1 MKRFKL
7 VFLMLLVITLMSS
20 TSAFAASGN
29 IAFDTI
35 YAGYSGSSIVVRGA
49 LVNTS
54 PIAVARVTQS
64 DMVVKDAQG
73 NVAASAT
80 FQNSDSLYS
89 VLLKPGEI
97 SIQDFIFDNCEP
109 GHDLSKYSVEYNF
122 RFSSG
127 AYMAPE
133 GLSVYVNGEL
143 LDVSPV
149 IVNDRVMVP
158 LRAIFE
164 KLGASV
170 TYENGVVTAVSG
182 NRVIKHTVGEAVALV
197 NGQAMQFDTP
207 STIID
212 GRTMIPA
219 RMVFNTIGGNM
230 VLEYGQTD
238 NYKIVVIHQ
247 F

>member
-1 MKRFKL
+1 MKRFKI
-7 VFLMLLVITLMSS
+7 VFLMLLVMILMSS

-29 IAFDTI
+29 IAFDTL
-35 YAGYSGSSIVVRGA
+35 YVGYSGSSIVVRGA
-49 LVNTS
+49 LSNPS
-54 PIAVARVTQS
+54 PVAVARITQA
-64 DMVVKDAQG
+64 DMIVRDAQG
-73 NVAASAT
+73 NIAASAT
-80 FQNSDSLYS
+80 FQNSDSLYN

-109 GHDLSKYSVEYNF
+109 GHDLSKNKVEYNF
-122 RFSSG
+122 VFSNG

-149 IVNDRVMVP
+149 MVNDRVMVP
-158 LRAIFE
+158 LRVIFE

-170 TYENGVVTAVSG
+170 TYDNGVVTAVSG
-182 NRVIKHTVGEAVALV
+182 NSVIKHTVGEAVVLV
-197 NGQAMQFDTP
+197 NGQVMQFDTP

-219 RMVFNTIGGNM
+219 RMVYNAIGGNM
-230 VLEYGQTD
+230 VLEYGQID
-238 NYKIVVIHQ
+238 NYKIVLFHQ